1 MSSLSDTVF
10 VLIADEVLDGFGQ
23 LGRWQLD

>member
-10 VLIADEVLDGFGQ
+10 VLIADEVLGGFSL